1 LLLSVSR
8 GISSQASQGPGA
20 MRAEAQRLQSEINAQ
35 REAFLQRAAEQVVDA
50 LSTTVAQGVTSM
62 VDALGSVATSVLHTT
77 TKDTLP
83 STEEA
88 QELKAYQKDFIS
100 FAIEREVL
108 SFGRFQLKSGRISPY
123 FFNVGKFCTGGCLST
138 ISRCISIS
146 FCLLI

>member
-1 LLLSVSR
+1 
-8 GISSQASQGPGA
+8 
-20 MRAEAQRLQSEINAQ
+20 MRAEAQRLQSEIDAQ

-62 VDALGSVATSVLHTT
+62 VDALGCVATSVLPTN
-77 TKDTLP
+77 TKDT
-83 STEEA
+83 EESKKEV

-138 ISRCISIS
+138 ISR
-146 FCLLI
+146 

>member
-1 LLLSVSR
+1 MLAVSR
-8 GISSQASQGPGA
+8 GISSQASKGTGA
-20 MRAEAQRLQSEINAQ
+20 MRAEAQRLQNEINAQ

-50 LSTTVAQGVTSM
+50 LSTTVAQGVASM
-62 VDALGSVATSVLHTT
+62 VDALGCVATNVLHTT
-77 TKDTLP
+77 TKDT
-83 STEEA
+83 EESIKEV

-138 ISRCISIS
+138 ISR
-146 FCLLI
+146 